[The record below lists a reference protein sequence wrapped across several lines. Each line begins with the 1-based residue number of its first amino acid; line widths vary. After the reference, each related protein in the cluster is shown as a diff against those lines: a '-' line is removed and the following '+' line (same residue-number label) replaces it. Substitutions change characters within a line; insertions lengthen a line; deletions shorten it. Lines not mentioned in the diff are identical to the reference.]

1 MSYPIRALALSF
13 CLLATNAFAVPGFV
27 ELKQADKA
35 AIALTGKPLTDDMRN
50 QFLKG
55 EISLETIVD
64 QLSKSPGFIDR
75 FAGYW
80 TKTLGIQSPFN
91 SNQLRSAS
99 TGKSIYS
106 VLEGVTW
113 LGIGFENAAASDAK
127 WLQGVYDYRATAP
140 LELWIDYCDDAPMI
154 TWRRS
159 IDFFPRFKKA
169 AEDGIGWNGDPILPG
184 TQAGWKKLQDLAGET
199 FARCGDKT
207 IPVKPWWDPDQV
219 TVNGKYKNVLEYR
232 TLPAIITHCG
242 PKLER
247 CSTVSESETNIFM
260 NKINR
265 DISLEPG
272 YLIAQ
277 TVAEDRPFSE
287 VLTTPQTVMTGT
299 QGYFMSTWGKD
310 LWANFPGKGFADA
323 NHKIFS
329 SPNISDRSR
338 YWITRNTL
346 NAGILTTPGYQ
357 LATNGRRAMI
367 NRAYETFLCRKFVV
381 PEGAQADPTDSNPDL
396 TKRAYCSYCHKS
408 IEPMAAFF
416 NRWPTTGVNNFVY
429 DNDGKNVS
437 DAGRFN
443 GSAGQGAAAFGK
455 ILSES
460 DYFDD
465 CSVQRAFEFVNGRK
479 MTYSESVN
487 MTPAAVA
494 AFGATEKNLRKV
506 IKAMILSPEFL
517 NPKGLK

>member
-169 AEDGIGWNGDPILPG
+169 AEDGIGWNGDPI
-184 TQAGWKKLQDLAGET
+184 
-199 FARCGDKT
+199 R
-207 IPVKPWWDPDQV
+207 
-219 TVNGKYKNVLEYR
+219 
-232 TLPAIITHCG
+232 
-242 PKLER
+242 
-247 CSTVSESETNIFM
+247 
-260 NKINR
+260 
-265 DISLEPG
+265 SL
-272 YLIAQ
+272 
-277 TVAEDRPFSE
+277 
-287 VLTTPQTVMTGT
+287 
-299 QGYFMSTWGKD
+299 W
-310 LWANFPGKGFADA
+310 
-323 NHKIFS
+323 
-329 SPNISDRSR
+329 
-338 YWITRNTL
+338 
-346 NAGILTTPGYQ
+346 
-357 LATNGRRAMI
+357 
-367 NRAYETFLCRKFVV
+367 
-381 PEGAQADPTDSNPDL
+381 
-396 TKRAYCSYCHKS
+396 
-408 IEPMAAFF
+408 
-416 NRWPTTGVNNFVY
+416 
-429 DNDGKNVS
+429 
-437 DAGRFN
+437 
-443 GSAGQGAAAFGK
+443 
-455 ILSES
+455 
-460 DYFDD
+460 
-465 CSVQRAFEFVNGRK
+465 
-479 MTYSESVN
+479 
-487 MTPAAVA
+487 
-494 AFGATEKNLRKV
+494 
-506 IKAMILSPEFL
+506 
-517 NPKGLK
+517 